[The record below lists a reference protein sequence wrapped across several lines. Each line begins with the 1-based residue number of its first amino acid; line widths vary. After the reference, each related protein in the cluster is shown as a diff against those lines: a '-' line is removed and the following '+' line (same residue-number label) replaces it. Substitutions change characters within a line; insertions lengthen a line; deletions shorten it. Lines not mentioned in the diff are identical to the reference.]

1 MIGSARIAKARL
13 LWLRD
18 GGEWVLV
25 QPGSYSFVNYAL
37 GPMLLLCKRKAV
49 FRWVRA

>member
-18 GGEWVLV
+18 GGEWVEV
-25 QPGSYSFVNYAL
+25 QPGRYQLVNIPL
-37 GPMLLLCKRKAV
+37 GPMRV
-49 FRWVRA
+49 FCLQRPILRWVRA